1 MILDKIPRIECIL
14 IIPELITGELDNLI
28 AEFDENSK
36 SLKILKKYKKRIK
49 TFNYIKNILT
59 FSSRSDDFSSDYK
72 IVSKLFNDLE
82 NYEKTLG
89 VELFNSFINSLDP
102 NDKIILTKFVINHI
116 DRLINKYI
124 KILVHIDDQVFV
136 LSKQNKDNKKIF
148 LKFFLPKIKK
158 EMRNNNKEKKE
169 QESEQGQEKEKEK
182 EQESE
187 QEPEKEQEPEQP
199 NNIHTNANVGTN
211 ANVCTNANVST
222 NANCYFDGTIN
233 SLRDNIHITMLPTIE
248 GHGLDGLFHLTFRIE
263 GKKNVIFEYSKF
275 ASLNVDSNKLG
286 VGIYPDE
293 KCVNGL
299 IFKII
304 QNLSKLVEII
314 KLSDYSKFDNNILN
328 LTIYSNMLEYLTLD
342 ILSQLN
348 LNNKLNYIYEKYFYS
363 LGKETIK
370 TIIDKLFRI
379 IIFTFVELYFGLE

>member
-169 QESEQGQEKEKEK
+169 QES
-182 EQESE
+182 
-187 QEPEKEQEPEQP
+187 EQP